1 MENTMEEERGFKM
14 LSVAPRSHQDQS
26 QRVNR
31 QPDFPADFLRAADF
45 ISVPEVGTAM
55 ISTAFVKAD
64 GVLTDNRGAQM
75 PRLAF
80 IIEIT
85 L

>member
-1 MENTMEEERGFKM
+1 MENTTEEERGFKI

-31 QPDFPADFLRAADF
+31 QPEFPTDFLRAADF
-45 ISVPEVGTAM
+45 ISVSDVGAAM
-55 ISTAFVKAD
+55 ISAAFVKAD
-64 GVLTDNRGAQM
+64 GVPTDNRGARR
-75 PRLAF
+75 PRLAYV
-80 IIEIT
+80 IEIT